1 MSAYQLV
8 SRHVQAELA
17 EAAEQSVSDTTP
29 MEDEFIRKN
38 GFADYGKWFLAIN
51 RKYSEGTKRIYEFS
65 FGDFERVHKCALLA
79 AESGAGQHRHFDIEQ
94 AAATLLVLIDNRHD
108 EGAPLRS
115 FPDLDGK

>member
-65 FGDFERVHKCALLA
+65 SGDFETRSQMRA
-79 AESGAGQHRHFDIEQ
+79 SGC
-94 AAATLLVLIDNRHD
+94 
-108 EGAPLRS
+108 
-115 FPDLDGK
+115 